1 MPIFECSAILFDM
14 DGVLVDSTEAVAGAW
29 GRWARSYAL
38 DPQLVIDAS
47 HGRRTI
53 ETVRMFAPHLDAE
66 AEAARI
72 ESIEAM
78 DLGTVTVVPGALALV
93 RSLPS
98 QQWGVVTSATRAM
111 AISRLQD
118 AGYPT
123 PSALVTADD
132 VSLGKPNPEPY
143 LKGAAGLGIAP
154 ERCLVFEDAPAG
166 ILAAKAAGMR
176 VIAVRTTYPTSQ
188 LTGADT
194 TIADFTAIWVMQNEN
209 RNLEITLLE

>member
-1 MPIFECSAILFDM
+1 
-14 DGVLVDSTEAVAGAW
+14 
-29 GRWARSYAL
+29 
-38 DPQLVIDAS
+38 
-47 HGRRTI
+47 
-53 ETVRMFAPHLDAE
+53 MFAPHLDAE

-78 DLGTVTVVPGALALV
+78 DLGTVTVVPGALVLV
-93 RSLPS
+93 RSLPP

-123 PSALVTADD
+123 PSTLVTADD

-143 LKGAAGLGIAP
+143 MKGAAGLGIAP
-154 ERCLVFEDAPAG
+154 ELCLVFEDAPAG

-188 LTGADT
+188 LAGADT
-194 TIADFTAIWVMQNEN
+194 TIADFTAIKVVEN
-209 RNLEITLLE
+209 DQQGLSITLLE